1 MFSKF
6 ITIEF
11 DCGMIEQLKTRAQM
25 KNVLI
30 HDYFDTDRFSDWN
43 DLRIILQSHFPELE
57 VLKNNSQIELCVF
70 SLGYRIWGLNYI
82 FSKKP
87 KSLWLDIRGENFR
100 LTKSMSFTDFVLLR
114 HFYKK

>member
-6 ITIEF
+6 IIIEF
-11 DCGMIEQLKTRAQM
+11 DCDMIEQLKTRAQM

-30 HDYFDTDRFSDWN
+30 HEYFDSDLFSDWH

-70 SLGYRIWGLNYI
+70 SLGYRIWRLNYI

-87 KSLWLDIRGENFR
+87 TSLWLYIRGEKFHSI
-100 LTKSMSFTDFVLLR
+100 KSIGLTDFVLLR
-114 HFYKK
+114 HFLKK